1 MIFWIVQGLGGLIV
15 ILTLLSFIQKEKWKM
30 MLCLAAT
37 NACMI
42 AVYILSGSLLGG
54 LLVAGALVRTVVY
67 FFYNKAN
74 MRPEPIIMILFEIY
88 YVVIS
93 IIFWNNLIDLF
104 MIINIALVT
113 YTSWQKD
120 VRVLRFG
127 YIASSLLLIP
137 YDILLGAYTTAA
149 SEVIMLVSVIYAL
162 IKYAKVTKNF
172 EKVAQRYFTANKHFW
187 GSEVTEY
194 KDYDMVLSNTVDR
207 SPFYNFGIIKNNQN
221 IYDTLVEIKEKCQ
234 ENKVKEIAYIPF
246 NMKDYNQR
254 VSDAYTLQMFFPV
267 EFNDVWMKLIDG
279 FNLNNTKCKIK
290 DIEYKQVDES
300 CIDQIID
307 VYLRGYH
314 GKTDTSDLN
323 ENERLQVENLKKLNL
338 TDVQDGYKVS
348 AYIAYYN
355 KNPVSLVVML
365 SNNVEAFVTKV
376 STIPIFR
383 RKHIASSLMQYG
395 INLQR
400 QKGVQEIILV
410 TDKYSSNEKFYSFN
424 SFVEFGQAFALDVT
438 DVKKYKSFLDTNH
451 LQ

>member
-172 EKVAQRYFTANKHFW
+172 EKVAQRYFTPNKH
-187 GSEVTEY
+187 
-194 KDYDMVLSNTVDR
+194 
-207 SPFYNFGIIKNNQN
+207 IKITTWCFQ
-221 IYDTLVEIKEKCQ
+221 T
-234 ENKVKEIAYIPF
+234 
-246 NMKDYNQR
+246 R
-254 VSDAYTLQMFFPV
+254 
-267 EFNDVWMKLIDG
+267 
-279 FNLNNTKCKIK
+279 
-290 DIEYKQVDES
+290 
-300 CIDQIID
+300 
-307 VYLRGYH
+307 
-314 GKTDTSDLN
+314 
-323 ENERLQVENLKKLNL
+323 L
-338 TDVQDGYKVS
+338 TDHRFITL
-348 AYIAYYN
+348 A
-355 KNPVSLVVML
+355 
-365 SNNVEAFVTKV
+365 
-376 STIPIFR
+376 
-383 RKHIASSLMQYG
+383 
-395 INLQR
+395 
-400 QKGVQEIILV
+400 
-410 TDKYSSNEKFYSFN
+410 
-424 SFVEFGQAFALDVT
+424 
-438 DVKKYKSFLDTNH
+438 
-451 LQ
+451 

>member
-172 EKVAQRYFTANKHFW
+172 EKVAQRYCTH
-187 GSEVTEY
+187 E
-194 KDYDMVLSNTVDR
+194 R
-207 SPFYNFGIIKNNQN
+207 HR
-221 IYDTLVEIKEKCQ
+221 C
-234 ENKVKEIAYIPF
+234 AYLF
-246 NMKDYNQR
+246 
-254 VSDAYTLQMFFPV
+254 
-267 EFNDVWMKLIDG
+267 DG
-279 FNLNNTKCKIK
+279 N
-290 DIEYKQVDES
+290 Y
-300 CIDQIID
+300 
-307 VYLRGYH
+307 R
-314 GKTDTSDLN
+314 
-323 ENERLQVENLKKLNL
+323 
-338 TDVQDGYKVS
+338 
-348 AYIAYYN
+348 A
-355 KNPVSLVVML
+355 
-365 SNNVEAFVTKV
+365 
-376 STIPIFR
+376 
-383 RKHIASSLMQYG
+383 
-395 INLQR
+395 
-400 QKGVQEIILV
+400 
-410 TDKYSSNEKFYSFN
+410 
-424 SFVEFGQAFALDVT
+424 
-438 DVKKYKSFLDTNH
+438 
-451 LQ
+451 